1 MDKQDLNNWTF
12 QTLDTSGWVLPFC
25 LLVMAVTVWVSWSNW
40 HRRGSKG
47 VAALETL
54 RVVIMALIL
63 FTLCRPEFISVT
75 QTEDQPEVV
84 ILKDVSSSMT
94 TRDVKLGQH
103 DVITREE
110 WLAEQIKTNFW
121 RTLEGKAIV
130 HVQDFGMSATNAVT
144 GIADGTD
151 VANALNLTRTRW
163 NQKNLKAIFMLG
175 DGDWN
180 FGDPPQQAA
189 MRLGAKDPPVP
200 VYTLAVGSDRAQKD
214 LVLESVNPPTFG
226 LLGGQ
231 ISIPFRVRSHL
242 PVAVKTQVRLTSSR
256 GAAVSIAKQITVP
269 AFGQVHDS
277 LVWAPHDLGDYTLT
291 LTLPVWQSGL
301 EKELLEDNNRQTF
314 HLSVRTEKLNVLVV
328 ESYPRWEYRYL
339 RNALT
344 RDPGVELSVL
354 LLHPELGPGTG
365 DDYIG
370 RFPDTREQLSRFDV
384 VFLGDVGLGEK
395 ELTKEQCELLRGLV
409 EQQGSGLVFLP
420 GQRGRHH
427 SLIDQPIGELMPV
440 TLSPTNK
447 EGYYIPS
454 ESHFK
459 LTSTG
464 RGHFLT
470 MLKADEGLNEA
481 IWKTLPGF
489 FWCAPVERSRP
500 GSTVLA
506 THSTKRNQY
515 GYLPLLVTRPSPSLA
530 GEVLFMGTDAAWRWR
545 RGVEDLYH
553 YRFWGQVV
561 RWMAHKRKMAQG
573 QGMRLTFSPENPKVG
588 DEMFLQATML
598 DLSGGTT
605 ASDLRARIAAPDG
618 STSDLEFTAIEGGWG
633 VFKTKM
639 TVPQGGTYSLE
650 LYNPSGSQK
659 LNAEIIVDKPTLE
672 KIGQPANAKV
682 FSEISQRT
690 GGQSGGIADLQ
701 KLISQISVVAENE
714 EKTHIYPLW
723 SKPWWGG
730 IMLLLLV
737 VYWVSRKVLGMI

>member
-1 MDKQDLNNWTF
+1 
-12 QTLDTSGWVLPFC
+12 
-25 LLVMAVTVWVSWSNW
+25 
-40 HRRGSKG
+40 
-47 VAALETL
+47 
-54 RVVIMALIL
+54 
-63 FTLCRPEFISVT
+63 
-75 QTEDQPEVV
+75 
-84 ILKDVSSSMT
+84 LKDISSSMT

-121 RTLEGKAIV
+121 KALEGKAIV
-130 HVQDFGMSATNAVT
+130 HVQDFGMSATNAET

-151 VANALNLTRTRW
+151 MANALNLTRTRK
-163 NQKNLKAIFMLG
+163 NLKNLKAVFMLS

-180 FGDPPQQAA
+180 FGGPPQQAA
-189 MRLGAKDPPVP
+189 MRLGAEEPPVP

-214 LVLESVNPPTFG
+214 LGLESVNPPTFG
-226 LLGGQ
+226 LLGEQ

-256 GAAVSIAKQITVP
+256 GAAVSIAKQITIP

-365 DDYIG
+365 LNYIG

-395 ELTKEQCELLRGLV
+395 ELTKERCELLRGLV
-409 EQQGSGLVFLP
+409 EHQGSGLVFLP

-427 SLIDQPIGELMPV
+427 SLIDHPIGELMPV
-440 TLSPTNK
+440 SLNPTNK

-470 MLKADEGLNEA
+470 MLKADEGMNEA

-489 FWCAPVERSRP
+489 FWCAPAERSRP
-500 GSTVLA
+500 GSSVLA
-506 THSTKRNQY
+506 THSTKRNEY
-515 GYLPLLVTRPSPSLA
+515 GYLPVLVTRPFGA

-588 DEMFLQATML
+588 DEVFLQATML

-605 ASDLRARIAAPDG
+605 APDLRARITAPDG
-618 STSDLEFTAIEGGWG
+618 STSDLEFTAIEAGWG

-639 TVPQGGTYSLE
+639 AVPQGGAYTLNLYS
-650 LYNPSGSQK
+650 PSSSQK
-659 LNAEIIVDKPTLE
+659 LDAEIMVDKPTLE
-672 KIGQPANAKV
+672 KLGQPTNAKV
-682 FSEISQRT
+682 LWEISQRT

-701 KLISQISVVAENE
+701 KLISEISVIAENE
-714 EKTHIYPLW
+714 EITRRFRLW
-723 SKPWWGG
+723 SNPWWGG
-730 IMLLLLV
+730 SVLLLLA
-737 VYWVSRKVLGMI
+737 VYWVSRKILGLI